1 MISSHRPDA
10 QLYRITY
17 PGTGG
22 AGAGARTVEAG
33 EVAGIVEEAGQHG
46 RQVLVRPYAH
56 PQDAPETGNGE
67 HS

>member
-1 MISSHRPDA
+1 MPDA
-10 QLYRITY
+10 AL
-17 PGTGG
+17 G
-22 AGAGARTVEAG
+22 AVGDADARTVEAG

-56 PQDAPETGNGE
+56 PQAPDTGNGE